1 MVTIVHMT
9 KNFRK
14 IIFLAEESKGSYNG
28 HAYLFSPCAIV
39 LSDRLNI
46 QLPWFSKSPSPCRV
60 FQHAS
65 ASNLA
70 MGSQGSD
77 KVHCKLTLY
86 LPSSQSL
93 QSL

>member
-46 QLPWFSKSPSPCRV
+46 QLPRP
-60 FQHAS
+60 
-65 ASNLA
+65 
-70 MGSQGSD
+70 
-77 KVHCKLTLY
+77 LTFIIRTQKHI
-86 LPSSQSL
+86 SVI
-93 QSL
+93 